1 MASKKTKKPKTIPP
15 TGRVRSGERE
25 KKKKTQKKKKKKRK
39 QRQRPNLRP
48 PNKMNQVETKILYFV
63 CLSVYFLF

>member
-48 PNKMNQVETKILYFV
+48 PNKMNQVET
-63 CLSVYFLF
+63 

>member
-25 KKKKTQKKKKKKRK
+25 RKKKNSKKKKKKK
-39 QRQRPNLRP
+39 K
-48 PNKMNQVETKILYFV
+48 NKKT
-63 CLSVYFLF
+63 